1 MSKAAFSVYV
11 FSFYLFALGLI
22 LVVVPN
28 VLLSLFRFPET
39 NEVWVRVVGML
50 VLILGLYYSTAARHE
65 LTPMLRAT
73 VFGRFAV
80 LAFFVA
86 FVLLGFAP
94 PILILFGGID
104 AIAATWTALALRE
117 LQPTKRMTEAHR

>member
-1 MSKAAFSVYV
+1 MSKAAFSVFV
-11 FSFYLFALGLI
+11 FSIYLYVLGFV

-28 VLLSLFRFPET
+28 LLLSLFRLPET

-73 VFGRFAV
+73 VVARFAV
-80 LAFFVA
+80 LLFFIA
-86 FVLLGFAP
+86 FVLLDFAP
-94 PILILFGGID
+94 PVLILFGVID
-104 AIAATWTALALRE
+104 AAAAAWTGIALRAD
-117 LQPTKRMTEAHR
+117 KAA